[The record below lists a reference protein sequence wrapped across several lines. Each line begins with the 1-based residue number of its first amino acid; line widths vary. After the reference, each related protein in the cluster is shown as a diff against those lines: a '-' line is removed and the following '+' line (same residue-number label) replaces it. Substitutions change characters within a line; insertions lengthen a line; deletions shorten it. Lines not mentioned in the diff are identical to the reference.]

1 MMTRHGRA
9 DAAQAAT
16 TPAKHDCRPHRSLT
30 AATVLSIPAPP
41 HHRPGVIAT
50 ALPQAGA
57 R

>member
-1 MMTRHGRA
+1 MTRPLRD

-50 ALPQAGA
+50 ALPQEGA